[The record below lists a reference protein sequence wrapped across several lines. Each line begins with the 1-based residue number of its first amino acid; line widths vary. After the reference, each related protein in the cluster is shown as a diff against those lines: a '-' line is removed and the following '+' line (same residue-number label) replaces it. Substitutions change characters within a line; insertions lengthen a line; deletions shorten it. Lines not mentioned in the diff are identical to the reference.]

1 MLPIIK
7 FDLFN
12 QIIYLKAY
20 DVFILLS
27 ILTGLIFSFSVL
39 KKYGL
44 VSKAILSIYFFIA
57 ISFIVGARLLN
68 FILQYP
74 KYKQAEISL
83 FTLEFGYFSLY
94 GGIILSFIVLLVLLN
109 LKKLDILDI
118 LDKLTLPFLFSFIVG
133 ARLLNFIL
141 QYPKYKQAEISLFT
155 LEFGYFSLYG
165 GIILSF
171 IVLLVLL
178 NLKKLDILDILDKLT
193 LPFLFSFFIMKIG
206 CYLNGCCYG
215 KPTKSWFAVPLP
227 INQQATLTNNPLVS
241 SIFGKLDIR
250 VYPTQFMEGF
260 GAVLIIII
268 ILIIRKKLIKGQ
280 IFIVS
285 AGLFSLLR
293 LVVLSYRQLPYSD
306 FVLKYFYPGLYSLI
320 IITAVIGFVIIHRFN
335 SKAPSL

>member
-27 ILTGLIFSFSVL
+27 IITGLIFSFSVL

-94 GGIILSFIVLLVLLN
+94 GGIIFSFIVL
-109 LKKLDILDI
+109 I
-118 LDKLTLPFLFSFIVG
+118 
-133 ARLLNFIL
+133 
-141 QYPKYKQAEISLFT
+141 
-155 LEFGYFSLYG
+155 
-165 GIILSF
+165 
-171 IVLLVLL
+171 VLL

-306 FVLKYFYPGLYSLI
+306 FVLNYFYPGLYSLI